1 MLNKKMQ
8 IKYRNKIKQT
18 KKIVKEGF
26 QLNQSEDFII
36 KKISMHLNMMP
47 VSAEA
52 FYQQAVT
59 DLKEK

>member
-36 KKISMHLNMMP
+36 K
-47 VSAEA
+47 
-52 FYQQAVT
+52 
-59 DLKEK
+59 